1 MSNKLESM
9 TFPNQIIKTVSLCLL
24 ALIFIGSSF
33 AIRAD
38 ANQADGYI
46 PTTLI
51 TGANRGIGFEFAKQY
66 LAKGWRVIATCR
78 KPEAADD
85 LITLQAQY
93 PELLIIDKLDV
104 RDHTQIDLLA
114 ERYNNTRIDVLLN
127 NAGISG
133 GQIDQ
138 MFGRFNYETYNAVLE
153 TNTIGPL
160 KMAEAF
166 YPHVRD
172 SRHKKI
178 ITVSS
183 SEGSI
188 SNVFKRGGRL
198 FFYRSSKS
206 ALNMVMVNLAY
217 MLKDRGIVVAMVNP
231 GATGTDFMASLASM
245 GFPLRKTEVAVSD
258 MMRNIDALSIENTGA
273 YLNYNGKTVPW

>member
-24 ALIFIGSSF
+24 ALIFFVSSF

-51 TGANRGIGFEFAKQY
+51 TGANRGIGFEFTKQY

-85 LITLQAQY
+85 LITLQAEY
-93 PELLIIDKLDV
+93 PDLLIIDKLDV
-104 RDHTQIDLLA
+104 RDHNQIDLLA
-114 ERYNNTRIDVLLN
+114 ERYNNTLIDVLLN

-133 GQIDQ
+133 GQKEQI
-138 MFGRFNYETYNAVLE
+138 FGRFDYETYNAVLE

-172 SRHKKI
+172 SQHKKI

-198 FFYRSSKS
+198 FF
-206 ALNMVMVNLAY
+206 
-217 MLKDRGIVVAMVNP
+217 
-231 GATGTDFMASLASM
+231 
-245 GFPLRKTEVAVSD
+245 
-258 MMRNIDALSIENTGA
+258 LSV
-273 YLNYNGKTVPW
+273 K

>member
-1 MSNKLESM
+1 MSNK
-9 TFPNQIIKTVSLCLL
+9 FQNQIIKTVSLCLL
-24 ALIFIGSSF
+24 ASIVFVSSF
-33 AIRAD
+33 VIRAD
-38 ANQADGYI
+38 SSQTDGYI

-78 KPEAADD
+78 KPDAAEE
-85 LITLQAQY
+85 LIALQAEY

-114 ERYNNTRIDVLLN
+114 ERYNNTLIDVLLN

-133 GQIDQ
+133 GQREQI
-138 MFGRFNYETYNAVLE
+138 FGRFDYETYNAVLE

-166 YPHVRD
+166 YPHV
-172 SRHKKI
+172 
-178 ITVSS
+178 
-183 SEGSI
+183 
-188 SNVFKRGGRL
+188 
-198 FFYRSSKS
+198 
-206 ALNMVMVNLAY
+206 LNMVMVNLAY
-217 MLKDRGIVVAMVNP
+217 MLKDGGIIVAMVNP
-231 GATGTDFMASLASM
+231 GATGTDFMASLAAM

-258 MMRNIDALSIENTGA
+258 MMRNIDALSIETTGA
-273 YLNYNGKTVPW
+273 YLNYNGKQVPW

>member
-24 ALIFIGSSF
+24 ALILFVSSF

-51 TGANRGIGFEFAKQY
+51 TGANRGIGLEFAKQY

-93 PELLIIDKLDV
+93 PELLIIAKLDV

-138 MFGRFNYETYNAVLE
+138 MFGRFNYETYSAVLE

-231 GATGTDFMASLASM
+231 GATNTDFMASLAAM

-258 MMRNIDALSIENTGA
+258 MMRNIDALSIETTGA

>member
-24 ALIFIGSSF
+24 ALIFIVSSF

-138 MFGRFNYETYNAVLE
+138 MFGRFNYETYSAVLE

-231 GATGTDFMASLASM
+231 GATNTDFMASLAAM

>member
-138 MFGRFNYETYNAVLE
+138 MFGRFNYETYSAVLE

-231 GATGTDFMASLASM
+231 GATNTDFMASLAAM

>member
-24 ALIFIGSSF
+24 ALILFVSSF
-33 AIRAD
+33 AVRAD
-38 ANQADGYI
+38 VNQADGYI

-178 ITVSS
+178 FTVSS

-231 GATGTDFMASLASM
+231 GATNTDFMASLAAM

>member
-231 GATGTDFMASLASM
+231 GPTNTDFMASLAAM

>member
-231 GATGTDFMASLASM
+231 GATNTDFMASLAAM

>member
-24 ALIFIGSSF
+24 ALILFVSSF

-51 TGANRGIGFEFAKQY
+51 TGANRGIGFEFTKQY

-231 GATGTDFMASLASM
+231 GATNTDFMASLAAM

>member
-1 MSNKLESM
+1 M

-24 ALIFIGSSF
+24 ALILFVSSF

-138 MFGRFNYETYNAVLE
+138 MFGRFNYETYSAVLE

-231 GATGTDFMASLASM
+231 GATNTDFMASLAAM

>member
-1 MSNKLESM
+1 M

-24 ALIFIGSSF
+24 ALILFVSSF

-51 TGANRGIGFEFAKQY
+51 TGANRGIGLEFAKQY

-231 GATGTDFMASLASM
+231 GATNTDFMASLAAM

>member
-24 ALIFIGSSF
+24 ALIFFVSSF

-85 LITLQAQY
+85 LITLQAEY
-93 PELLIIDKLDV
+93 PDLLIIDKLDV

-114 ERYNNTRIDVLLN
+114 ERYSNTRIDVLLN

-166 YPHVRD
+166 YPHLRV

-231 GATGTDFMASLASM
+231 GATNTDFMASLAAM
-245 GFPLRKTEVAVSD
+245 DFPLRKTEVAVSD

-273 YLNYNGKTVPW
+273 YLNYNGKQVPW

>member
-85 LITLQAQY
+85 LTTLQAEY
-93 PELLIIDKLDV
+93 PDLLIIDKLDV

-188 SNVFKRGGRL
+188 DNVFKRGGRL
-198 FFYRSSKS
+198 FFYRSSKT
-206 ALNMVMVNLAY
+206 AMNMVMVNLAY

-231 GATGTDFMASLASM
+231 GPTNTDFMASLAAM

-273 YLNYNGKTVPW
+273 YLNYNGKQVPW

>member
-9 TFPNQIIKTVSLCLL
+9 TFPNQIIKTLSLCLL
-24 ALIFIGSSF
+24 ALIFFGSSF

-231 GATGTDFMASLASM
+231 GATNTDFMASLAAM

-258 MMRNIDALSIENTGA
+258 MMRNIDALSIETTGA

>member
-24 ALIFIGSSF
+24 ALILFVSSF

-138 MFGRFNYETYNAVLE
+138 MFGQFNYETYNAVLE

-231 GATGTDFMASLASM
+231 GATNTDFMASLAAM
-245 GFPLRKTEVAVSD
+245 GFPLRKTEVAVAD

>member
-93 PELLIIDKLDV
+93 PDLLIIDKLDV

-160 KMAEAF
+160 KMAEVF

-231 GATGTDFMASLASM
+231 GATNTDFMASLAAM

>member
-1 MSNKLESM
+1 M

-24 ALIFIGSSF
+24 ALILFVSSF
-33 AIRAD
+33 AVRAD
-38 ANQADGYI
+38 TNQADGYI

-231 GATGTDFMASLASM
+231 GATNTDFMASLAAM

>member
-24 ALIFIGSSF
+24 ALILFVSSF
-33 AIRAD
+33 AVRAD
-38 ANQADGYI
+38 TNQADGYI

-231 GATGTDFMASLASM
+231 GATNTDFMASLAAM
-245 GFPLRKTEVAVSD
+245 GFPLRKTEVAVAD

>member
-24 ALIFIGSSF
+24 ALILFVSSF

-138 MFGRFNYETYNAVLE
+138 MFGRFNYETYSAVLE

-231 GATGTDFMASLASM
+231 GATNTDFMASLAAM

>member
-24 ALIFIGSSF
+24 ALILFVSSF

-188 SNVFKRGGRL
+188 DNVFKRGGRL

-231 GATGTDFMASLASM
+231 GATNTDFMASLAAM

>member
-188 SNVFKRGGRL
+188 DNVFKRGGRL
-198 FFYRSSKS
+198 FFYRSSKT
-206 ALNMVMVNLAY
+206 AMNMVMVNLAY

-231 GATGTDFMASLASM
+231 GPTNTDFMASLAAM

-273 YLNYNGKTVPW
+273 YLNYNGKQVPW

>member
-24 ALIFIGSSF
+24 ALILFVSSF

-231 GATGTDFMASLASM
+231 GPTNTDFMASLAAM

>member
-188 SNVFKRGGRL
+188 DNVFKRGGRL

-231 GATGTDFMASLASM
+231 GATNTDFMASLAAM

>member
-1 MSNKLESM
+1 M
-9 TFPNQIIKTVSLCLL
+9 TFPNQSIKTVSLCLL

-231 GATGTDFMASLASM
+231 GATNTDFMASLAAM

>member
-85 LITLQAQY
+85 LITLQAEY
-93 PELLIIDKLDV
+93 PDLLIIDKLDV

-231 GATGTDFMASLASM
+231 GPTNTDFMASLAAM

>member
-24 ALIFIGSSF
+24 ALIFFVSSF

-138 MFGRFNYETYNAVLE
+138 MFGRFNYETYSAVLE

-231 GATGTDFMASLASM
+231 GATNTDFMASLAAM

>member
-93 PELLIIDKLDV
+93 PDLLIIDKLDV

-231 GATGTDFMASLASM
+231 GATNTDFMASLAAM

>member
-85 LITLQAQY
+85 LTTLQAEY
-93 PELLIIDKLDV
+93 PDLLIIDKLDV

-114 ERYNNTRIDVLLN
+114 ERYNNTRIDILIN

-133 GQIDQ
+133 GTQNQ
-138 MFGRFNYETYNAVLE
+138 VFGRLNYDVFSTVLE
-153 TNTIGPL
+153 TNTLGPL

-188 SNVFKRGGRL
+188 DNVFKRGGRL
-198 FFYRSSKS
+198 FFYRSSKT

-231 GATGTDFMASLASM
+231 GPTNTDFMASLAAM

-273 YLNYNGKTVPW
+273 YLNYNGKQVPW

>member
-231 GATGTDFMASLASM
+231 GATNTDFMASLAAM

-273 YLNYNGKTVPW
+273 YLNYNGKQVPW

>member
-24 ALIFIGSSF
+24 ALILFVSSF
-33 AIRAD
+33 AVRAD
-38 ANQADGYI
+38 VNQADGYI

-231 GATGTDFMASLASM
+231 GATNTDFMASLAAM

>member
-85 LITLQAQY
+85 LITLQAQC

-231 GATGTDFMASLASM
+231 GATNTDFMASLAAM

>member
-231 GATGTDFMASLASM
+231 GATGTDFMASLAAM

>member
-24 ALIFIGSSF
+24 ALILFVSSF

-51 TGANRGIGFEFAKQY
+51 TGANRGIGLEFAKQY

-138 MFGRFNYETYNAVLE
+138 MFGRFNYETYSAVLE

-231 GATGTDFMASLASM
+231 GATNTDFMASLAAM

-258 MMRNIDALSIENTGA
+258 MMRNIDALSIETTGA